1 MKALMH
7 WIATHTSPCDRVA
20 QWQSRAMEGQLS
32 WGQRLDMQVHTF
44 ICAICRRYQAQLQ
57 LLRRAVR
64 RYGHPQRCVEADNP
78 TLSAS
83 ARERIATVLRQSS

>member
-1 MKALMH
+1 MNALMR
-7 WIATHTSPCDRVA
+7 WIAAHTSPCDRVV

-32 WGQRLDMQVHTF
+32 WGQRLDMQLHTF
-44 ICAICRRYQAQLQ
+44 ICAICRRYQGQLH

-64 RYGHPQRCVEADNP
+64 RYGCAERCAEADTP

-83 ARERIATVLRQSS
+83 ARERIATALRQCS